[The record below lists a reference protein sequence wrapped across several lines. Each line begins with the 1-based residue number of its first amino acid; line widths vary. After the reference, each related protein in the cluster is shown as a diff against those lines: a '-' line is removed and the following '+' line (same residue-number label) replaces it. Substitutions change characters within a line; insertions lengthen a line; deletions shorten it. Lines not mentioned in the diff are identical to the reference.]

1 MRKLIVTSVF
11 LTCLLLAAS
20 QQQYFSP
27 KVMVQAIGSVEF
39 NARTAQP
46 SSRAHTGKVFPT
58 WVEWKKLR
66 KAPSGPN
73 PVGNQYPPS
82 RH

>member
-1 MRKLIVTSVF
+1 MASHDE
-11 LTCLLLAAS
+11 CLGQFIIPA
-20 QQQYFSP
+20 
-27 KVMVQAIGSVEF
+27 MNVEF